1 MMTVTFF
8 GHSKVGEDIQPR
20 LEAVLRG
27 LVEEHGMT
35 TAYVGNN
42 GDFDRMVQ
50 RVLATIKEEYPRLN
64 CAVALEKL
72 PRRGRETEIG
82 VKIPTVYPEGL
93 EAVPPR
99 YAIDK
104 RNRWMLQQSD
114 VVVTYVTAPFGGAAN
129 FKLLAEKTGRA
140 VINIADS
147 VE

>member
-1 MMTVTFF
+1 MIHVTIN
-8 GHSKVGEDIQPR
+8 GIP
-20 LEAVLRG
+20 
-27 LVEEHGMT
+27 VEVEKGT
-35 TAYVGNN
+35 TILSA
-42 GDFDRMVQ
+42 
-50 RVLATIKEEYPRLN
+50 A
-64 CAVALEKL
+64 EK
-72 PRRGRETEIG
+72 IG

-114 VVVTYVTAPFGGAAN
+114 VVVTYVTVPFGGAAK